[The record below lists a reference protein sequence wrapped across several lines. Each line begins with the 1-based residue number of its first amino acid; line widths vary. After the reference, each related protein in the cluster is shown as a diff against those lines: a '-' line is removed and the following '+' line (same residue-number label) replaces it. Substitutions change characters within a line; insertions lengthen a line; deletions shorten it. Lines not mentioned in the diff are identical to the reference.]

1 MPSGKMFVQANI
13 STGEFNVKKSS
24 PLLISNIVL
33 WDPIA
38 NTETPF
44 PPMPGNVVR
53 VYPASGAT
61 AMLPLT
67 PANNYNPTILF
78 CGGNDMPDASWGN
91 YSWPFVNT
99 WELPASNDCQRIT
112 PEPLDGSTPA
122 YVQDDDMI
130 ETRTMGQFIALPDGK
145 MLVVNGGLNGTA
157 GYSTQTLL
165 TQSYSDMPYGM
176 SLASGPV
183 GRPSIYDPDAPK
195 GSRWSSDGLDTSN
208 IPRLYHSS
216 AILLPDASVMIAG
229 SNPNVDYNISTIF
242 PTTYKAEIFYPPYF
256 SAATRPVPT
265 GVPSTLTYGGNY
277 FDITVP
283 PSSYSGSANAAADGT
298 KIMVIRPGWTTHGMN
313 MGQRSLQ
320 LNNTYT
326 VNNDGSIVYHVSQM
340 PPNANIFQ
348 PGPAFLY
355 VTIKGIPSNGTYVII
370 GSGKIETQTVGTVT
384 PLPANVRVDSAS
396 GSGSANGSS
405 TKGSS
410 LSTGLLI
417 AIIVGA
423 IAVVGVL
430 GAIFGVCIAKR
441 RRASAQATGPYSQ
454 TSPSPMVGKRQSDS
468 SAFIPL
474 QPSQPMTNHN
484 WDGST
489 VNLVSPSTQYFDN
502 NRGTRSGE
510 FDPYSEQPPRMS
522 TNAGPPR
529 Y

>member
-1 MPSGKMFVQANI
+1 
-13 STGEFNVKKSS
+13 
-24 PLLISNIVL
+24 
-33 WDPIA
+33 
-38 NTETPF
+38 
-44 PPMPGNVVR
+44 MPGNVVR

-67 PANNYNPTILF
+67 PANKYNPTILF

-265 GVPSTLTYGGNY
+265 GVPSKLTYGGNY

-370 GSGKIETQTVGTVT
+370 GSGNIETQTLGTVT

-396 GSGSANGSS
+396 GSGSNNATTGG
-405 TKGSS
+405 KS

-441 RRASAQATGPYSQ
+441 RRASATGPYSQ
-454 TSPSPMVGKRQSDS
+454 TPPSPMGAKRQSDS

-489 VNLVSPSTQYFDN
+489 ANLVSPSTQYLDN
-502 NRGTRSGE
+502 NRGARSGE
-510 FDPYSEQPPRMS
+510 FDLYYEQPPRMS